1 MKSEKRVITGKSVR
15 VGGRTITSVVEISVM
30 LHDTGGVISAKP
42 VGIRVTEDGTE
53 YYISF
58 D

>member
-15 VGGRTITSVVEISVM
+15 VGGRTIIPVLEMSVL
-30 LHDTGGVISAKP
+30 LHDTGGVVSAKP

-53 YYISF
+53 YYIAF
-58 D
+58 E

>member
-1 MKSEKRVITGKSVR
+1 MKSEKRVISGKSVR
-15 VGGRTITSVVEISVM
+15 VGGRTITPVVEMSLW

-53 YYISF
+53 YYIAF